1 MSDIIDDLDK
11 DLSSSKLESSN
22 KELEKEKICKNFKKL
37 EELVYE
43 KYFKKDFDK
52 LEIVVKKHLSHQ
64 ESKISIYNRFGKF
77 EVERGDFILDDY
89 ETALVDIDVDYI
101 LEENYI
107 PEAQSLDELKKKKF
121 QENDFGLR
129 ISYKGDNDYSD
140 PIAPMR
146 PILEQKSYKLNEKDS
161 AFKYFNELLKKHILL
176 IKK

>member
-52 LEIVVKKHLSHQ
+52 LEAIVKKHLPHQ
-64 ESKISIYNRFGKF
+64 ESEISIYNRFGKF

-107 PEAQSLDELKKKKF
+107 PEVQNLDELKKKKF

-129 ISYKGDNDYSD
+129 ISYKGDDDYSD

-146 PILEQKSYKLNEKDS
+146 PILEQKSFKLNEKDL